1 MTFLN
6 SIILYGI
13 PLITVPILIHLLAKR
28 KKEIIHFSSLRFLKI
43 LESRKIKKL
52 RIQQIILLILRCLII
67 LFIIM
72 AFSRPTL
79 KKSSEGKFG
88 TNLKTT
94 SIIILDNSLSSM
106 AGSGNQQFYENI
118 KNCAVEITK
127 SFNEN
132 DQIYIIPSS
141 EIGKISAYQ
150 FTDLAKSKSIINDSK
165 PSYSSINLQKLVSDA
180 EKIVSTSKNFNKEI
194 FLLTDL
200 QRTNIDNKNIQEL
213 PTENYNKPKLF
224 ILTDSQLKKNNLA
237 VTDIILKSQIL
248 QKNKKIEI
256 ETIVANNGD
265 NPVNDFLVNLYVAG
279 RRIAQKTIDIEKRA
293 SESITFTFIPEIYGL
308 ISGFV
313 EIEND
318 LLEEDNKRFF
328 DLYIPN
334 KIEVLL
340 VSDKNNTKNYIK
352 LALNPLSTDSSLI
365 NLKTINTN
373 EFSKINVD
381 NYDLLIFENIKNITN
396 SDIYRLKIFLS
407 NRKGIIFLPDEQ
419 MDINY
424 YNNTIAKNLNIPK
437 ILSLQKST
445 GTDKGFVTFGRIKF
459 NHPIFTGLF
468 EKEKKTI
475 DSPNFYDFF
484 NLEKTPNSD
493 AIIEFSN
500 GNPFLIESNLNNGK
514 IILFACPQ
522 NLEWSNFPL
531 KGIFA
536 PIMNQLT
543 FYLSTETFINKKSLL
558 IGDEISFSTL
568 HKSKNFEIEKPDG
581 FKEKPEVQIQSN
593 KFLINFS
600 NTDIPGIY
608 KLFADDKLIKIFSVN
623 IDPKESDLFKPNID
637 EIKSITGAEKII
649 YFDKEKDIST
659 TIKQS
664 RLGKEIGK
672 YFLIATLILIG
683 CEIWIEKMI

>member
-475 DSPNFYDFF
+475 DSPNFYNFF

>member
-150 FTDLAKSKSIINDSK
+150 FIDLAKSKSIINDSK
-165 PSYSSINLQKLVSDA
+165 PSYSSINLQKLISDA

-224 ILTDSQLKKNNLA
+224 ILTDSQFKKNNLA

-256 ETIVANNGD
+256 ETIVANNSD
-265 NPVNDFLVNLYVAG
+265 NSVNDFLVNLYVAG

-340 VSDKNNTKNYIK
+340 ISDKNNTKNYIK

-459 NHPIFTGLF
+459 DHPIFTGLF

-475 DSPNFYDFF
+475 DSPNFYNFF